1 MLRNEAAIY
10 VGNPADILGKNALEV
25 IALASSQRLDSM
37 PNVPTFSEQ
46 GYALD
51 ESMWRGFAFKKGVPV
66 EAVDYVTKV
75 LQAVAN
81 DEEWKAYC
89 NETFVFSNF
98 EGHNVFTER
107 IIRETKE
114 TNVYLEK
121 AGLLVSYIGQSSY
134 HPVLVFLL
142 IFLSMFLLLLAFNGF
157 KLKMI
162 NYDQLIA
169 GGIIIISAFFYYQ
182 TLLFQIP
189 ESVNITS
196 PALIP
201 RIWIIILIFLSVMLI
216 IQSKNKKVTRKNHSP
231 KIVLII
237 ISFLVG
243 YLVAMQWAGYF
254 FTTPVFIL
262 AGMYLLNYR
271 KAEVMLI
278 NAFGFVL
285 FSYFVFSELLH
296 IDLPLGWWF
305 I

>member
-1 MLRNEAAIY
+1 
-10 VGNPADILGKNALEV
+10 
-25 IALASSQRLDSM
+25 
-37 PNVPTFSEQ
+37 
-46 GYALD
+46 
-51 ESMWRGFAFKKGVPV
+51 
-66 EAVDYVTKV
+66 
-75 LQAVAN
+75 
-81 DEEWKAYC
+81 
-89 NETFVFSNF
+89 
-98 EGHNVFTER
+98 
-107 IIRETKE
+107 
-114 TNVYLEK
+114 
-121 AGLLVSYIGQSSY
+121 
-134 HPVLVFLL
+134 
-142 IFLSMFLLLLAFNGF
+142 
-157 KLKMI
+157 MI